1 MQRDNWK
8 AIQDREA
15 VQLEDSDRVLL
26 DKIQTCLALND
37 REFLNFLILIGKVA
51 PSAARLGTVHLIHS

>member
-8 AIQDREA
+8 AIQDRQA

-37 REFLNFLILIGKVA
+37 WEFLNFLILIGKIA
-51 PSAARLGTVHLIHS
+51 PSVARLSTVHLIHS